1 MKKLV
6 ALLIAGLLSGC
17 TATQSADTSAKT
29 NDPQPETTTSTLNL
43 DPRIQNVPRTISEFE
58 KGNQQCYDRDTR
70 PYTFV
75 VDAHNHFRPFGGNA
89 IPLYE
94 LDNYFHRL
102 GVLFVNVYGIGQT
115 LPIAS
120 GCEYYLDCPGEKVIP
135 SMHNDFR
142 NASNYLEYTPEGLH
156 LTLSMSFPDLAKPKL
171 ILPRIK
177 LLNEE
182 EYPEQFK
189 WMGEVNL
196 VKQALFQNGHKPTP
210 IEKIPEWKEF
220 MARLKQKDIPIAI
233 HSDLGSNE
241 EPTKYLHLMEKVLE
255 LYPENKIIWVHMGLS
270 KELTD
275 IDTKLHT
282 GILQSLL
289 DKYPKLM
296 LDLSW
301 RVLYDEYFSKHEI
314 RDQYVAFINKNATRF
329 LPGTDFV
336 ASRKKSFDT
345 YAEEV
350 EVNSR
355 INLYMNDDAFRN
367 IALGENYF
375 RLLGLDKYQ
384 APQICPRS
392 LRSGSDIIQN
402 TDKL

>member
-1 MKKLV
+1 
-6 ALLIAGLLSGC
+6 
-17 TATQSADTSAKT
+17 
-29 NDPQPETTTSTLNL
+29 
-43 DPRIQNVPRTISEFE
+43 
-58 KGNQQCYDRDTR
+58 
-70 PYTFV
+70 
-75 VDAHNHFRPFGGNA
+75 
-89 IPLYE
+89 
-94 LDNYFHRL
+94 
-102 GVLFVNVYGIGQT
+102 
-115 LPIAS
+115 
-120 GCEYYLDCPGEKVIP
+120 
-135 SMHNDFR
+135 
-142 NASNYLEYTPEGLH
+142 
-156 LTLSMSFPDLAKPKL
+156 
-171 ILPRIK
+171 
-177 LLNEE
+177 
-182 EYPEQFK
+182 
-189 WMGEVNL
+189 
-196 VKQALFQNGHKPTP
+196 
-210 IEKIPEWKEF
+210 
-220 MARLKQKDIPIAI
+220 
-233 HSDLGSNE
+233 
-241 EPTKYLHLMEKVLE
+241 
-255 LYPENKIIWVHMGLS
+255 
-270 KELTD
+270 
-275 IDTKLHT
+275 
-282 GILQSLL
+282 
-289 DKYPKLM
+289 M